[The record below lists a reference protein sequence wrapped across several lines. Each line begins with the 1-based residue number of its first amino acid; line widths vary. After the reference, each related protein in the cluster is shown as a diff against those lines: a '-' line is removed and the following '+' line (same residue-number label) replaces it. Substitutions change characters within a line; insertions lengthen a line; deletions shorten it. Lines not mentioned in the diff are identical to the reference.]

1 MVNLGQIQNEMNKKS
16 RSCTFTFSQLC
27 IFLLGSTH
35 NINLYPSHL
44 VQLADEKHSLLISVH
59 LVEGLQHPGVGCCNS
74 AGKSEQKLV
83 SRSLSKH
90 RFALH
95 GHLAKCPSF
104 SLCRVCSLHICLH
117 SSTAPFRNIFTELET
132 PTGALIQCNSEK
144 KKRISTSR
152 EDEQAD
158 RQ

>member
-1 MVNLGQIQNEMNKKS
+1 MNKKS

-59 LVEGLQHPGVGCCNS
+59 LVEGLQHPGVGCCDS

-104 SLCRVCSLHICLH
+104 SLCKVCSLHICLH

-132 PTGALIQCNSEK
+132 LGFNAIQRRGREYPLQEK
-144 KKRISTSR
+144 MSKLTASDKDRKASR
-152 EDEQAD
+152 TVS
-158 RQ
+158 